1 MNSVGSGETACGY
14 GCLGCGDCVS
24 ACNFGAITIDPD
36 LGLPVVNED
45 LCTSCGACVKACP
58 RNIIELRYKGR
69 VIKEQP
75 HRVYVSCVNKD
86 KGPVANKVCKVSCI
100 ACGKCQKVCKFEAIS
115 VENNVAYIDMDKCK
129 ACGLCVRECPKNA
142 IHATWELP
150 TLKPKEPQAE
160 ETTNA

>member
-14 GCLGCGDCVS
+14 GCLGCGDCVA
-24 ACNFGAITIDPD
+24 ACNFGAIAIDPI

-58 RNIIELRYKGR
+58 RHIIELRYKGR
-69 VIKEQP
+69 VIKNQP

-86 KGPVANKVCKVSCI
+86 KGPVANKICKVSCI
-100 ACGKCQKVCKFEAIS
+100 ACGKCQKVCKFDAIT
-115 VENNVAYIDMDKCK
+115 VDGNVAYIDPEKCK

-142 IHATWELP
+142 IHATWDLP
-150 TLKPKEPQAE
+150 PLKPKGDVIES
-160 ETTNA
+160 